1 VRAEAIVSLVAVAL
15 KSGSPRRRPA
25 AGLSL
30 ALLAASLL
38 ALATGCSGT
47 ALQVVDA
54 KSKRP
59 FIDAFAVNPKGGS
72 LLLATNKGLFHIDAD
87 GKKGRLLRSEVKVS
101 NKGSGFGDKVSAF
114 AFVGPDKLIGSG
126 HPDDPTVPGNLGLM
140 QSNNGGAS
148 WKAVSRVGLSD
159 LHVIKPQGGLVFAYD
174 TVLGGVIVSSDGGK
188 TFAERSAPEEPVTDL
203 ASDPRDANY
212 LLAASVNS
220 LFVSTDQARS
230 WKKLGPADSPQLA
243 WGEHGLYRAD
253 AGGIVGTSSDRGRSW
268 KQVGRLEGNP
278 GKLVETSDDKLYV
291 ALDSG
296 IVQVSSDAG
305 RSWKRLFK
313 P

>member
-1 VRAEAIVSLVAVAL
+1 VAL
-15 KSGSPRRRPA
+15 NSGSSRRRPA
-25 AGLSL
+25 AGFSL
-30 ALLAASLL
+30 AALAVSLL
-38 ALATGCSGT
+38 TLATGCSST

-54 KSKRP
+54 QSRP
-59 FIDAFAVNPKGGS
+59 PYIDAFAVNPKDGS

-87 GKKGRLLRSEVKVS
+87 GKKGRPLRSEVKVS
-101 NKGSGFGDKVSAF
+101 NKGSAFGDKVSAF
-114 AFVGPDKLIGSG
+114 AFVGPNRLLGSG

-140 QSNNGGAS
+140 QSSDGGAS

-174 TVLGGVIVSSDGGK
+174 TVLGAAIVSSDSGK
-188 TFAERSAPEEPVTDL
+188 TFAERDAPAEPVTDL
-203 ASDPRDANY
+203 ASDPQDPNY

-220 LFVSTDQARS
+220 LAVSTDQARS
-230 WKKLGPADSPQLA
+230 WKTLGPADQPQLA
-243 WGEHGLYRAD
+243 WGAHGLFRAD
-253 AGGIVGTSSDRGRSW
+253 AGGIVSTSKDRGRSW

-278 GKLVETSDDKLYV
+278 GKLVETPDGKLYV

-296 IVQVSSDAG
+296 IVQISTDGG
-305 RSWKRLFK
+305 RNWKRLFK